1 MRGCEIG
8 CTSMDQ
14 IITYSSHHYWLVTF
28 AVAAGL
34 AVVVYELFLRAQN
47 VSTIAPQEAIRLMN
61 QGATVLD
68 LRAREAYAAGHIN
81 GARHFDTSQILNG
94 AETLKRYKEKPL
106 IIFSDSSS
114 LAAAAVRTLT
124 RQGFTKVFNLRGGV
138 TAWRAENLPLA
149 RD

>member
-14 IITYSSHHYWLVTF
+14 IITYSGHHYWLVTF

-34 AVVVYELFLRAQN
+34 AVLVYELFLRAQN

>member
-1 MRGCEIG
+1 
-8 CTSMDQ
+8 MDRV
-14 IITYSSHHYWLVTF
+14 ITYYGHHYYLATF
-28 AVAAGL
+28 AVVAGL
-34 AVVVYELFLRAQN
+34 AVLLYELYLRTQS
-47 VSTIAPQEAIRLMN
+47 VGGIAPQEAIRLMN

-68 LRAREAYAAGHIN
+68 LRTPEAFASGHIN
-81 GARHFDTSQILNG
+81 GARHMDTSQILNG

-106 IIFSDSSS
+106 IVFSDSSN

-138 TAWRAENLPLA
+138 AAWRSQNLPLA